1 MPFNS
6 ESGSIAGSISKR
18 GKAKVSHQIKLVMSN
33 LLEGLINELS
43 QADNLTNREKI
54 ELVKILS
61 NLCLSK
67 GSEYASESEYIIEI
81 IKKKDD

>member
-6 ESGSIAGSISKR
+6 ESASVAGSISKR

-33 LLEGLINELS
+33 FLSGLINELS
-43 QADNLTNREKI
+43 DTEDLSNREKI

-61 NLCLSK
+61 SLCLSK
-67 GSEYASESEYIIEI
+67 NDEPRSESEFIIEI
-81 IKKKDD
+81 LKKD

>member
-6 ESGSIAGSISKR
+6 ESASVAGSMSKR

-33 LLEGLINELS
+33 FLNGLINELS
-43 QADNLTNREKI
+43 DTEDLSNREKI

-61 NLCLSK
+61 SLCLSK
-67 GSEYASESEYIIEI
+67 NDKPRSESEFIIEI
-81 IKKKDD
+81 IKKDD